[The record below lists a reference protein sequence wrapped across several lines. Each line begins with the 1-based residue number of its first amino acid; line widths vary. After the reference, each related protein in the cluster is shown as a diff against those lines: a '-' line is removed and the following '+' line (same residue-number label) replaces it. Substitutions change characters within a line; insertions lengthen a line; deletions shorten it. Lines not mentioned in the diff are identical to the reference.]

1 MDTEIRWHLVKGS
14 RRDGASVNCVVAETV
29 KNDAQAHTY
38 PAVEEV
44 QGGKDAGPKHTCRI
58 WCASRELI
66 TARRGVE
73 GGSPSRGRLGE
84 RGRENNGDI
93 MVSTRAAG

>member
-14 RRDGASVNCVVAETV
+14 RGDGASVSSVVAETA

-38 PAVEEV
+38 PAVEQV
-44 QGGKDAGPKHTCRI
+44 QGGKDAGAKHTCRI
-58 WCASRELI
+58 WCAGRELI
-66 TARRGVE
+66 VQGE
-73 GGSPSRGRLGE
+73 PPNRGRLGE